1 VDCAEGLR
9 VQAYFDGEL
18 DAQAAAEVEQH
29 LQNCA
34 QCQAL
39 IEELEQ
45 VRRLLRPHAAPTPVP
60 ALLRARITRSLDA
73 RPPVRSG
80 PFWIGVLSGVGG
92 SAIAAALAFL
102 LIGSIHNDGLQHELV
117 ADHTRSLLSAH
128 LIEVVSTNQHTVKP
142 WFAGRTD
149 VSPVVVDFASQ
160 GYQLL
165 GGRIDELDHHR
176 VPVVVYRH
184 GAHFIN
190 VFTWAATSGRVPQDT
205 TRNGYHLAF
214 WRDGN
219 LVYCAVAD
227 TGWPELQALVGL
239 LRDAGNKLNAP

>member
-1 VDCAEGLR
+1 VDCAESLR

-18 DAQAAAEVEQH
+18 DAPAAADVEGH
-29 LQNCA
+29 LATCS

-39 IEELEQ
+39 IQELEAVHRL
-45 VRRLLRPHAAPTPVP
+45 VRAHAAPLPVP
-60 ALLRARITRSLDA
+60 QLLRARIMRSLDS
-73 RPPVRSG
+73 RPPARAR

-92 SAIAAALAFL
+92 SAIAAAMAFL
-102 LIGSIHNDGLQHELV
+102 LIGPIHNDRLQDELV
-117 ADHTRSLLSAH
+117 ADHTRSLLSSH
-128 LIEVVSTNQHTVKP
+128 LIEVVSTSQHTVKP

-160 GYQLL
+160 GYPLL
-165 GGRIDELDHHR
+165 GGRIDGLDHHR

-184 GAHFIN
+184 GPHFIN
-190 VFTWAATSGRVPQDT
+190 VFTWAATSDRVPHDT

-214 WRDGN
+214 WQDGN
-219 LVYCAVAD
+219 LVYCAVSD
-227 TGWPELQALVGL
+227 TGWPELQALVSL

>member
-1 VDCAEGLR
+1 MDCAESLR

-18 DAQAAAEVEQH
+18 DAPAAAAVERP
-29 LQNCA
+29 LETCA

-39 IEELEQ
+39 IQELEE
-45 VRRLLRPHAAPTPVP
+45 VRHLVRAHAAPVPVP
-60 ALLRARITRSLDA
+60 ELLRARIMRSLDG
-73 RPPVRSG
+73 RPPARSR
-80 PFWIGVLSGVGG
+80 PFWIGVLSGVGA

-102 LIGSIHNDGLQHELV
+102 LIGPIHNDRLQNELV
-117 ADHTRSLLSAH
+117 ADHTRSLQSAH
-128 LIEVVSTNQHTVKP
+128 LIEVVSTSQHTVKP

-165 GGRIDELDHHR
+165 GGRIDALDHRR

-184 GAHFIN
+184 GPHFIN
-190 VFTWAATSGRVPQDT
+190 VFTWAVTAGRVPQDT

-214 WRDGN
+214 WQDGN
-219 LVYCAVAD
+219 LVYCAVSD
-227 TGWPELQALVGL
+227 TGWPELQALVSL